1 MGPDT
6 SERSAGGQQG
16 GGIVKSVRREAQ
28 NQALLDLFGVYTAR
42 GLERI
47 SWAAVRDTW
56 ALTRTNIAGQIAM
69 EAE

>member
-1 MGPDT
+1 M
-6 SERSAGGQQG
+6 
-16 GGIVKSVRREAQ
+16 KSVRREAQ